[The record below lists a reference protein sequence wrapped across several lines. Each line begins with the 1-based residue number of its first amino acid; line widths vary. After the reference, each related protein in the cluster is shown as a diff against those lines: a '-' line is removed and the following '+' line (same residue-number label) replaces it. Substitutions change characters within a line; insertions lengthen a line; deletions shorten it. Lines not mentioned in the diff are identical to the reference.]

1 MRQVFRLFTYDL
13 IGMSTLLLP
22 GLLAGEAGVDGV
34 FAILAGT
41 AAALCYVRYL
51 GGLGRTMKSGFLA
64 YCEEKLPVFWEKL
77 VYPSGPCMH
86 CGIWNYGRHR
96 RKGKDL

>member
-1 MRQVFRLFTYDL
+1 MFSNNHQISMRQVFRLFTYDL

-41 AAALCYVRYL
+41 E
-51 GGLGRTMKSGFLA
+51 KSGRNLT
-64 YCEEKLPVFWEKL
+64 EELKEKENL
-77 VYPSGPCMH
+77 SDKGEEAEDESG
-86 CGIWNYGRHR
+86 GN
-96 RKGKDL
+96 